1 MAAITPASL
10 PEGLP
15 FWLRVVASN
24 QGTTST
30 IEVEGEW
37 DLAQRDATRDAV
49 SKALERRP
57 ECLVVDLSR
66 LTFIDSSG
74 VHGLID
80 TSKRCAGPGAR
91 LVIVPGP
98 PAVQRV
104 FDVCGV
110 TAILPFA
117 ADDGWCRA
125 ARPRSARSC
134 R

>member
-37 DLAQRDATRDAV
+37 DLAQLDATHDAV
-49 SKALERRP
+49 SKALDRRP
-57 ECLVVDLSR
+57 ECLVADLSR

-91 LVIVPGP
+91 FVIVPGP
-98 PAVQRV
+98 PPVQRV

-117 ADDGWCRA
+117 ANDGGVSSRQT
-125 ARPRSARSC
+125 P
-134 R
+134 